1 MLMMMK
7 MLMMMIMM
15 MMIMLMISSARMI
28 ATLEVVHRGK
38 LSHPAVGHVTTALCQ
53 SRQLHAI
60 ACCLLGRLQLGE
72 IEPLALTQ
80 ALVAALAGVS
90 GASVPSPLAQ
100 GPSGA
105 HLGRGIS
112 AQIQTHSSGV
122 PEEAAKP
129 RCFAGNAKSEA

>member
-1 MLMMMK
+1 
-7 MLMMMIMM
+7 
-15 MMIMLMISSARMI
+15 MI

-38 LSHPAVGHVTTALCQ
+38 LSHPTVGNVTTALCQ

-60 ACCLLGRLQLGE
+60 ACCLLGCMQLGE

-100 GPSGA
+100 GPSGVD
-105 HLGRGIS
+105 L
-112 AQIQTHSSGV
+112 SSG
-122 PEEAAKP
+122 AAESASPCKGAVLNSHSD
-129 RCFAGNAKSEA
+129 RAVLQSTNDDDDATSEAHMDMMLIMIEARRSSRHIC